1 MCAGGHATNTDIPL
15 ISVCTAAGTFQ
26 NFGRLL
32 CSATPTQAHAHCHHT
47 RKESG
52 VEWSGLTSPCAPEAT
67 SSTTCSGSRCTASPK
82 YQCPWHA
89 ILLMGT
95 VWFNPPDEDPSIPKY
110 QCPWHAS
117 YPISTSNSKTFG
129 HPSFVTKLQCVLD
142 CFRIWIERF
151 ALSDKRVHC
160 SYLCNCLFQN

>member
-1 MCAGGHATNTDIPL
+1 MRLTQIFPLSQCA
-15 ISVCTAAGTFQ
+15 
-26 NFGRLL
+26 RR
-32 CSATPTQAHAHCHHT
+32 QAPFRILEGSCVLQRPPRHT
-47 RKESG
+47 RIAITPGRK